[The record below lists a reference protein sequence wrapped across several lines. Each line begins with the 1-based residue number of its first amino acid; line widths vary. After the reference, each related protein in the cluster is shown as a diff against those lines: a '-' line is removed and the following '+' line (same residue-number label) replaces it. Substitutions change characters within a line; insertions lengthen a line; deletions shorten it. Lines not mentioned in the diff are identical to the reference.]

1 MLLRTVQGGTKI
13 IQQGWDDHLVISK
26 PCPHLA
32 QAANLDIILPRAF
45 PLKNKSVRADG
56 WEAGISVSK
65 IHYDRASRHRR
76 RLGGSGRRKRT
87 KGDCFFCRMGIIN
100 EVELASSKRYA

>member
-32 QAANLDIILPRAF
+32 QAANFDIFLPHAF
-45 PLKNKSVRADG
+45 PHKNKSVRADG
-56 WEAGISVSK
+56 WEAGISISVSE
-65 IHYDRASRHRR
+65 IHYGRASRHRR

-87 KGDCFFCRMGIIN
+87 RETVFFLQDGN
-100 EVELASSKRYA
+100 N

>member
-1 MLLRTVQGGTKI
+1 MIL
-13 IQQGWDDHLVISK
+13 LVISK

-56 WEAGISVSK
+56 WEAGISVSE
-65 IHYDRASRHRR
+65 IHYGRASRHRR

-87 KGDCFFCRMGIIN
+87 RETVFLQDGN
-100 EVELASSKRYA
+100 N